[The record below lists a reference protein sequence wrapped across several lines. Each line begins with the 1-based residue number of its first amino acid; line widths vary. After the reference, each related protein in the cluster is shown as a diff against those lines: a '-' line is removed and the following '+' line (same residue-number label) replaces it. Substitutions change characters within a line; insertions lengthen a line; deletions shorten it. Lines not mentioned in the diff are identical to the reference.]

1 MFRYALK
8 IEYMGTYFH
17 GWQRQENL
25 ETVQGAINFALKSLD
40 PFCNGIIGAGRTDAG
55 VHATGQVA
63 HLDLKKNWDPNRLQ
77 HALNFYLK
85 PKLIA
90 IIGVAEVD
98 SNFHSRFSAIKRHY
112 LFKIMN
118 RSAPLTLEKHRFWH
132 VGRPLDIKKME
143 QAASYLI
150 GKHDFTTFRSS
161 LCQAKSPIKS
171 IDLIK
176 ISKTNSSEG
185 NTIEVKLEARSFLHN
200 QVRSIVGTLEKVGS
214 KVWPP
219 ERVKSALDSKNRS
232 ECGPVAPP
240 SGLYLSRV
248 DYPENIFCIN
258 NQY

>member
-8 IEYMGTYFH
+8 IEYMGTFFH

-25 ETVQGAINFALKSLD
+25 ETVQGAINSALKNLD
-40 PFCNGIIGAGRTDAG
+40 PICNGITGAGRTDAG

-63 HLDLKKNWDPNRLQ
+63 HLDLKKNWDLIPLQ
-77 HALNFYLK
+77 NALNFYLK

-90 IIGVAEVD
+90 IVGVAKVAPD
-98 SNFHSRFSAIKRHY
+98 FHSRFSAVKRHY

-118 RSAPLTLEKHRFWH
+118 RPAPLTLEKNRFWH
-132 VGRPLDIKKME
+132 VGRPLDIKRME

-171 IDLIK
+171 IDQIRISKK
-176 ISKTNSSEG
+176 ISTMG
-185 NTIEVKLEARSFLHN
+185 TTIEVQLEARSFLHN

-214 KVWPP
+214 KVCI
-219 ERVKSALDSKNRS
+219 L
-232 ECGPVAPP
+232 
-240 SGLYLSRV
+240 SGVRRIVMLLKFISLQLFCSRGNS
-248 DYPENIFCIN
+248 YK
-258 NQY
+258 QQWGS